1 MNPLKQFL
9 KLQRIELQARTCSDR
24 ATAQK
29 LIKKAGKVK
38 QKLEGSH

>member
-9 KLQRIELQARTCSDR
+9 KPNKIELRARTCSDR

-29 LIKKAGKVK
+29 LIKKADKVK
-38 QKLEGSH
+38 QKLKGSR